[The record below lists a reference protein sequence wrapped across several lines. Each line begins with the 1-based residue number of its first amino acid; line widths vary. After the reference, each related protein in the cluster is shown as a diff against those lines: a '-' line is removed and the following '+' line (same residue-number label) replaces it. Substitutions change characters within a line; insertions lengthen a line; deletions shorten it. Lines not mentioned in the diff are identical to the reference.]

1 LTRLKDYDEV
11 FIDTL
16 FPAIYDEILELL
28 RKESRVYYLKDTIM
42 LKKLRKENNLRKTDI
57 VDARLLAR
65 VSRDRSKQLTVEEM
79 MKKIEFDPLINKY
92 ELFTERVEIL
102 KH

>member
-1 LTRLKDYDEV
+1 MTRLKDYDEV

>member
-28 RKESRVYYLKDTIM
+28 RKGSKVYYLKDVIM
-42 LKKLRKENNLRKTDI
+42 LKKLRKENNLRKMDI
-57 VDARLLAR
+57 VD
-65 VSRDRSKQLTVEEM
+65 T
-79 MKKIEFDPLINKY
+79 
-92 ELFTERVEIL
+92 
-102 KH
+102 

>member
-1 LTRLKDYDEV
+1 
-11 FIDTL
+11 
-16 FPAIYDEILELL
+16 
-28 RKESRVYYLKDTIM
+28 M